1 MTKAQLHGPAP
12 GTICSTPIEAGNAA
26 MPDLDLLRLVA
37 LDDEDLQVL
46 SAHLQ
51 DAVVKVDDITWL
63 PRQKRLVICLNRF
76 AWEAAVQAGSTG
88 RYQRRRAALHFERVE
103 KVQCNGLDPRAK
115 DGVLALLAIQF
126 KETESPSGE
135 VLLLFSG
142 EGALRVDVECLEA
155 QLRDL
160 GPAWSTERAPRH
172 SLA

>member
-1 MTKAQLHGPAP
+1 MSDP
-12 GTICSTPIEAGNAA
+12 
-26 MPDLDLLRLVA
+26 DLLRLIA

-51 DAVVKVDDITWL
+51 DAVLKVEDIKWL
-63 PRQKRLVICLNRF
+63 SRQKRLVIGLNRF
-76 AWEAAVQAGSTG
+76 AWEAAVQGGSH
-88 RYQRRRAALHFERVE
+88 QRRRAALHFERVE

-126 KETESPSGE
+126 KQTESPSGE

-142 EGALRVDVECLEA
+142 KGTLRLQVECLEA
-155 QLRDL
+155 QLCDL
-160 GPAWSTERAPRH
+160 GPAWSTPCAPRH

>member
-1 MTKAQLHGPAP
+1 MTDA
-12 GTICSTPIEAGNAA
+12 
-26 MPDLDLLRLVA
+26 DLLRLVA

-51 DAVVKVDDITWL
+51 DAVVKVEDIRWL
-63 PRQKRLVICLNRF
+63 PRQKRLIISLNRF
-76 AWEAAVQAGSTG
+76 AWEAAVQAGNTG
-88 RYQRRRAALHFERVE
+88 RYQRRRSALHFERVE

-126 KETESPSGE
+126 KPTVSPSGE

-142 EGALRVDVECLEA
+142 EGVLRLAVECLEA
-155 QLRDL
+155 QLCDL